1 MQIALNQLKPNPNN
15 VRKVKGNGLDSLIA
29 SIKSRDLL
37 HNLVVKKNGSG
48 YIVID
53 GNRRFQALTK
63 IHGKNSSEMI
73 PCKVIE
79 ENETEIGVMAN
90 MLREGMHPLDES
102 EAINKVMADGE
113 YSYDELQST
122 GVRPQSGSSNVL
134 LLLNY
139 QRR

>member
-15 VRKVKGNGLDSLIA
+15 VRKVKGNSLDSLIA

-63 IHGKNSSEMI
+63 IHGKNSTEMI
-73 PCKVIE
+73 ACKVM
-79 ENETEIGVMAN
+79 GAN
-90 MLREGMHPLDES
+90 FD
-102 EAINKVMADGE
+102 
-113 YSYDELQST
+113 
-122 GVRPQSGSSNVL
+122 
-134 LLLNY
+134 
-139 QRR
+139 RRRNFMRFIVFCF

>member
-53 GNRRFQALTK
+53 GN
-63 IHGKNSSEMI
+63 
-73 PCKVIE
+73 
-79 ENETEIGVMAN
+79 
-90 MLREGMHPLDES
+90 
-102 EAINKVMADGE
+102 
-113 YSYDELQST
+113 
-122 GVRPQSGSSNVL
+122 
-134 LLLNY
+134 
-139 QRR
+139 